1 MTGPIRHSANSAAYP
16 AIGDRFDG
24 LVALVTGAAQGIGHA
39 TAVCCATRG
48 AAVAVVDINGPAA
61 ERAASGIGK
70 RFGVPTAWA
79 QADVVDAGA
88 VRAAVA
94 SCSRALDR
102 IDLLVNCAG
111 IMTPRLALVAD
122 MPVDDVQRMFDVH
135 VRGTYL
141 FSQAV
146 LPGMV
151 GRRFGRIVNVSSVL
165 GLLGLPYR
173 SGYAIAK
180 HAINGFTKSLA
191 VEVARQGITVNAVAP
206 GYILTETLQA
216 RLDAGMLDY
225 DTYARRTPA
234 GRWGLPEEIGHAIAF
249 FLSPAS
255 SFVTGTILPVDGGY
269 TMRGDPDEAI
279 GDALPAEALR
289 DIRARFQTSPKAT
302 G

>member
-1 MTGPIRHSANSAAYP
+1 MNESHLDAGVRL
-16 AIGDRFDG
+16 DR
-24 LVALVTGAAQGIGHA
+24 LVALLTGGAQGIGYA
-39 TAVCCATRG
+39 TAVACARRG
-48 AAVAVVDINGPAA
+48 AAIAVVDVNGAAA
-61 ERAASGIGK
+61 ERAASGLAD
-70 RFGVPTAWA
+70 RFGVPTTWA
-79 QADVVDAGA
+79 VADVVDAAAVRGA
-88 VRAAVA
+88 VER
-94 SCSRALDR
+94 CSSDLGG

-122 MPVDDVQRMFDVH
+122 MPIEDVQRMFDVH
-135 VRGTYL
+135 VRGTFL

-146 LPGMV
+146 LAGMV
-151 GRRFGRIVNVSSVL
+151 SRGFGRIVNVSSVL

-191 VEVARQGITVNAVAP
+191 VEVARKGITVNAVAP

-225 DTYARRTPA
+225 ATYAERAPA

-255 SFVTGTILPVDGGY
+255 AFVTGTILPVDGGY
-269 TMRGDPDEAI
+269 TMRGDPGEAI
-279 GDALPAEALR
+279 GEALPVEALR
-289 DIRARFQTSPKAT
+289 NIRALFETAT
-302 G
+302 LGGR